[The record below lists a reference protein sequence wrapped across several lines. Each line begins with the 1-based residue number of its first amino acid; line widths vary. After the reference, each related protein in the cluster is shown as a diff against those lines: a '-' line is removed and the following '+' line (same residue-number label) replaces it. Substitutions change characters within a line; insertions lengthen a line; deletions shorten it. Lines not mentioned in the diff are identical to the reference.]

1 MWCFDM
7 QKQFELM
14 LLKANQVIENEVE
27 INFERNVR
35 ISQLKTLM
43 KKYKIKNIELYKSV
57 QQEYLSLIK

>member
-1 MWCFDM
+1 VIEM

-14 LLKANQVIENEVE
+14 LLKDNKVIENEVIQNYE
-27 INFERNVR
+27 MNIR

-57 QQEYLSLIK
+57 QQEYLSLIR